1 MIWYQKMFVDKHS
14 VHIRGVLW
22 AISVLVTLSIFGN
35 VVHNFSDILNV
46 QLLKQNGFYSW
57 AVLLLCILWI
67 WIKRTEIDISNV
79 KVDVHWLCLG
89 VGLFIPAL
97 ALLNYLSVSIAGLPL
112 KIFAI
117 GLVVVSSFCIFF
129 GRASKIPFML
139 LIVYG
144 IAVGLPLFIETLFS
158 SSFSMVTALVSTST
172 LRFFGVPV
180 SLVGVKVTLTSLN
193 GSDIVTMVDA
203 RCSGSDSIAIF
214 FAIFGLML
222 MDRKPKNLVVLGLF
236 ILGLAGT
243 FIQNFIRLLL
253 LFTAGYYF
261 GSDSLWLVH
270 DYASYILF
278 PIWFLAFS
286 LIYVRYANDNKN
298 GSYNSTN

>member
-1 MIWYQKMFVDKHS
+1 MFIDKQS
-14 VHIRGVLW
+14 VHIKAFLW
-22 AISVLVTLSIFGN
+22 AISVLVVLSIFSN
-35 VVHNFSDILNV
+35 VFNNFSDILNL
-46 QLLKQNGFYSW
+46 QMLKQNGFYSW
-57 AVLLLCILWI
+57 VVLLLCIIWI

-79 KVDVHWLCLG
+79 KIDVRWLCIG

-97 ALLNYLSVSIAGLPL
+97 ALLNYSSVSIVGLPL
-112 KIFAI
+112 TIFAI

-129 GRASKIPFML
+129 GQASKVPFML

-144 IAVGLPLFIETLFS
+144 IAVGFPLFIETFFS
-158 SSFSMVTALVSTST
+158 SSFSMVTALISTST
-172 LRFFGVPV
+172 LRFFGVPI
-180 SLVGVKVTLTSLN
+180 SAEGVKVILTSLN
-193 GSDIVTMVDA
+193 GSNIVTVVDS

-222 MDRKPKNLVVLGLF
+222 MDRKPKNSVVPGLF

-243 FIQNFIRLLL
+243 FIQNFVRLLL

-278 PIWFLAFS
+278 PLWFLAFS
-286 LIYVRYANDNKN
+286 LIYLRYVD
-298 GSYNSTN
+298 

>member
-1 MIWYQKMFVDKHS
+1 M
-14 VHIRGVLW
+14 
-22 AISVLVTLSIFGN
+22 
-35 VVHNFSDILNV
+35 
-46 QLLKQNGFYSW
+46 
-57 AVLLLCILWI
+57 
-67 WIKRTEIDISNV
+67 
-79 KVDVHWLCLG
+79 CLG

-298 GSYNSTN
+298 GSYNSTELV

>member
-1 MIWYQKMFVDKHS
+1 MFVDKHS

-22 AISVLVTLSIFGN
+22 AISVLVTLSVFGN

-57 AVLLLCILWI
+57 AILLLCIVWI
-67 WIKRTEIDISNV
+67 WIKRAEIDISNV

-144 IAVGLPLFIETLFS
+144 IAVGFPLFIETLFS
-158 SSFSMVTALVSTST
+158 SPFSMVTALFSTST

-243 FIQNFIRLLL
+243 FIQNFVRLLL

-278 PIWFLAFS
+278 PIWFLVFS

-298 GSYNSTN
+298 GSYNSTK